1 MATVTKMKARVW
13 EADAPN
19 PHVWSVGARTGAIS
33 EAPKDAEKKPAIVT
47 PTWTAERKRFESAVK
62 RATALPA
69 ELFLDIS
76 SICVWRRETSAIS
89 DAENKPPISVK
100 RRTKRMSLTSGSTPP
115 LSPTRAFSHTEARQ
129 MSKQSPSGRVHRRSV
144 CRQSAFAGSLLL
156 PQIRICRDA
165 AFSVGF
171 ASRLPARVPFL
182 RNTFTLRKEA
192 TCHRPHIRRRRPKG
206 RRCAS

>member
-1 MATVTKMKARVW
+1 MKARVW

-19 PHVWSVGARTGAIS
+19 PHFWNVGARTGAIS

-89 DAENKPPISVK
+89 DAENRPPISVK

-115 LSPTRAFSHTEARQ
+115 LSPTRAFRHTEARQ
-129 MSKQSPSGRVHRRSV
+129 MSKQSPSGLVHRQGTLSAGRFSRKAAFAETSRFRSV
-144 CRQSAFAGSLLL
+144 
-156 PQIRICRDA
+156 
-165 AFSVGF
+165 F
-171 ASRLPARVPFL
+171 ASRLSARVPFPHS
-182 RNTFTLRKEA
+182 TFALRKEA
-192 TCHRPHIRRRRPKG
+192 TCHRPHMRRRRLKG
-206 RRCAS
+206 RAS